1 MWFRPSTNFFSSV
14 STICFFLTSKLAAT
28 PITVLTEVQSL
39 KQRKLRNGFLR
50 TGEVETLRIDENGN
64 VIEEPKPE
72 PEPEVEQN
80 SEPEQD
86 IQLEIE
92 MVGF

>member
-1 MWFRPSTNFFSSV
+1 
-14 STICFFLTSKLAAT
+14 
-28 PITVLTEVQSL
+28 L

-50 TGEVETLRIDENGN
+50 TGEAETLRIDENGN

-72 PEPEVEQN
+72 PEPELEQN

-86 IQLEIE
+86 IELEIE